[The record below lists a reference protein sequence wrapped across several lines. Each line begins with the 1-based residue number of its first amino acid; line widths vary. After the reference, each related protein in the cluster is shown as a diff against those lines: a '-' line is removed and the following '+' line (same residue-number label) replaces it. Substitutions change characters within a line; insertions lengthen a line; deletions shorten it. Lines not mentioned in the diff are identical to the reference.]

1 MKNGITRQ
9 IMAGYGDLRKSEK
22 KAADYILDHL
32 EEAAGAS
39 IDRLAKA
46 AEVSQPT
53 VLRTLRA
60 LGFRGYKDFKYRLV
74 SELALEAVRDG
85 GGAADGTFVRL
96 HAPEG
101 DDPGGDPCS
110 CDRDSVQDAGRDAEK
125 HFCEDIQ
132 KGGGCTSYGKID
144 QHLQRREL
152 RSDSPGFFLQSCSIW
167 DCPAGISAINT
178 ISRSRR
184 ETSWPVTWRWESLT
198 QGSQE
203 TRWV

>member
-46 AEVSQPT
+46 A
-53 VLRTLRA
+53 
-60 LGFRGYKDFKYRLV
+60 
-74 SELALEAVRDG
+74 
-85 GGAADGTFVRL
+85 DGTFVRL
-96 HAPEG
+96 HTPGG

-132 KGGGCTSYGKID
+132 KGGGCDEDGK
-144 QHLQRREL
+144 E
-152 RSDSPGFFLQSCSIW
+152 
-167 DCPAGISAINT
+167 
-178 ISRSRR
+178 SRGDHHCHH
-184 ETSWPVTWRWESLT
+184 EF
-198 QGSQE
+198 
-203 TRWV
+203 